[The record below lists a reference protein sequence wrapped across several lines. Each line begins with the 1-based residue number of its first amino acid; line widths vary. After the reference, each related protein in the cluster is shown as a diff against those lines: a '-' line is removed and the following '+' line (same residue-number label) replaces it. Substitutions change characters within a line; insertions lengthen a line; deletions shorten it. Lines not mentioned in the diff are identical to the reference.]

1 MHFIE
6 TSSWW
11 WWNTG
16 HFVLTSKLFLALIF
30 LIERRANWFEG
41 KKLMNRLSQELLPQC
56 NKHNKRLLKDRVF
69 YPNRFAR
76 AKIILH
82 KLCLKVNALLGEQKL
97 SPYQEPTP
105 IWTLFPTPPPLPKP
119 KLACLLFRKLQKCL
133 RGDGREKLGFFSFFK
148 SMLLD
153 KRWSCCRGQSDST
166 NYDADFCKGNRMF
179 QKFA

>member
-105 IWTLFPTPPPLPKP
+105 YLNPLPNPTPDAEARVGMFVVQETSEVFTGRWEGK
-119 KLACLLFRKLQKCL
+119 AWFFFLFQV
-133 RGDGREKLGFFSFFK
+133 DVI
-148 SMLLD
+148 
-153 KRWSCCRGQSDST
+153 GQTS
-166 NYDADFCKGNRMF
+166 
-179 QKFA
+179 

>member
-1 MHFIE
+1 
-6 TSSWW
+6 
-11 WWNTG
+11 
-16 HFVLTSKLFLALIF
+16 
-30 LIERRANWFEG
+30 
-41 KKLMNRLSQELLPQC
+41 MNRLSQELLPQC

-105 IWTLFPTPPPLPKP
+105 YLNPLPNPTPDAEARVGMFVVQETSEVFTGRWEGK
-119 KLACLLFRKLQKCL
+119 AWFFFLFQVDVI
-133 RGDGREKLGFFSFFK
+133 GQTQEP
-148 SMLLD
+148 D

-166 NYDADFCKGNRMF
+166 NYDTDFVRETGCFKNSLNTMTCGTAREINSNLCGF
-179 QKFA
+179 FY

>member
-1 MHFIE
+1 
-6 TSSWW
+6 
-11 WWNTG
+11 
-16 HFVLTSKLFLALIF
+16 
-30 LIERRANWFEG
+30 
-41 KKLMNRLSQELLPQC
+41 MNRLSQELLPQC

-105 IWTLFPTPPPLPKP
+105 YLNPLPNPTPDTE
-119 KLACLLFRKLQKCL
+119 ARVGMFVVQETSEVFT
-133 RGDGREKLGFFSFFK
+133 GRWEGKAWFFFSFFK

>member
-1 MHFIE
+1 
-6 TSSWW
+6 
-11 WWNTG
+11 
-16 HFVLTSKLFLALIF
+16 
-30 LIERRANWFEG
+30 
-41 KKLMNRLSQELLPQC
+41 MNRLSQELLPQC

-105 IWTLFPTPPPLPKP
+105 AAEAKVGMFVVQETSEVFTGRWEGKAWFFP
-119 KLACLLFRKLQKCL
+119 
-133 RGDGREKLGFFSFFK
+133 FFK

-153 KRWSCCRGQSDST
+153 KRRRGQSDST